1 MSWMVGVCA
10 VLLVLALFFVWCI
23 FMVKLEHLE
32 SEEEGADMD
41 LKQEWKLENMHILA
55 AEDNELNAGILR
67 ALLSMEGISCEICAD
82 GALVVDAFEHSRPG
96 TYDLILMDIQM
107 PNMNGYE
114 AAKAIRSGT
123 HPDGKHIPI
132 IAMTANTITE
142 DVRDALQ
149 AGMNAYIAKPLDI
162 TVLKRTIH
170 QVLAE
175 RDTAQ

>member
-1 MSWMVGVCA
+1 MVGVCA
-10 VLLVLALFFVWCI
+10 VLLVLVLFFVWCV
-23 FMVKLEHLE
+23 FMVRLEHPV

-41 LKQEWKLENMHILA
+41 LKQEWKLEDMHILA

-67 ALLSMEGISCEICAD
+67 ALLGMEGIDCEICAD
-82 GALVVDAFEHSRPG
+82 GALVVDAFEHSGPG

-123 HPDGKHIPI
+123 HPDAGRIPI

-162 TVLKRTIH
+162 KTLKRTIC
-170 QVLAE
+170 QVLAA
-175 RDTAQ
+175 RDTTR